1 MHTEM
6 MADLAVVH
14 QKWQQKWQR
23 RFDALPLATMKTTAA
38 ASKAKKRKTSSE
50 SNRGDNADDDGD
62 DVDGD
67 GDGDDDGDGD
77 GDDDDGDGDGDDE
90 QQAQQTV
97 NDAIRASLKTVLGE
111 MQRSPKQPNGHR
123 AETRFRETA
132 TRLVERCANPL
143 ITKKNLGVFLHKN
156 KITLRGRNKNR
167 KYDLQSLLVQPAFK

>member
-62 DVDGD
+62 DV
-67 GDGDDDGDGD
+67 
-77 GDDDDGDGDGDDE
+77 DGDGDGDDE